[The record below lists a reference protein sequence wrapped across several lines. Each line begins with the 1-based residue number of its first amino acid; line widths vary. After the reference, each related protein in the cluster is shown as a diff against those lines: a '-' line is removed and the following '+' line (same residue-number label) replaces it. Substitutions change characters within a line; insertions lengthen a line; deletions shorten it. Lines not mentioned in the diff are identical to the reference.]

1 MSLVL
6 KVISPIVYE
15 LEKGIR
21 SFTNKERRDHMLV
34 FQDWYDNHR
43 SSCDCPNIHYPLTM
57 EEVVIDQNAMT
68 HLYHFLRRKEYSHAL
83 IVCDDQTKQMVDMI
97 TREGHMP
104 CRYTKSLLSPDS
116 QGDVLADEKA
126 IVRALIDIPK
136 DADVMI
142 AVGSGTIHD
151 ITRFVSY
158 KVGLPFISFPTA
170 PSVDGFNSMGAPIV
184 VNKKKITFQT
194 HAPIALFADL
204 TILCD
209 APQEMVA
216 AGFGDML
223 GKYTSLVD
231 WEFGHAIANEPFCPA
246 VARMTREAL
255 NTCVAN
261 SELIKAKDKEGIRV
275 LMTALI
281 QSGMAMAMFGRSHPA
296 SGAEHHLSHFWEMTF
311 IKEERKQLLH
321 GAKVGVAASVIAD
334 LYHNEVTDLFKQDPN
349 SDDALLTGL
358 IARIP
363 SGEELR
369 QFIYQ
374 AGGKTTPN
382 ELGIG
387 NSLLQESLREAH
399 NIRDRA
405 TFLHYRNSRTLTS

>member
-1 MSLVL
+1 
-6 KVISPIVYE
+6 
-15 LEKGIR
+15 
-21 SFTNKERRDHMLV
+21 MLI
-34 FQDWYDNHR
+34 FQDWYENHR

-57 EEVVIDQNAMT
+57 EEVVIDQDAIM
-68 HLYHFLRRKEYSHAL
+68 HLYRFLRRKEYSHAL
-83 IVCDDQTKQMVDMI
+83 VVCDDQTKSMADTIICDEQ
-97 TREGHMP
+97 MP
-104 CRYTKSLLSPDS
+104 CRFTKSLLLPDN

-126 IVRALIDIPK
+126 IVHVLIDLPADI
-136 DADVMI
+136 DVMI

-209 APQEMVA
+209 APQGMVA

-231 WEFGHAIANEPFCPA
+231 WEFGHNMANEPYCPA

-255 NTCVAN
+255 NNCVAN
-261 SELIKAKDKEGIRV
+261 SELIKEKDREGIRV

-311 IKEERKQLLH
+311 IEEERKQLLH
-321 GAKVGVAASVIAD
+321 GAKVGVAAGVIAD
-334 LYHNEVTDLFKQDPN
+334 LYHNEVKDLFKRDPN
-349 SDDALLTGL
+349 SDTAFLTRL
-358 IARIP
+358 IDRIP

-374 AGGKTTPN
+374 AGGKATPN
-382 ELGIG
+382 ELGIES
-387 NSLLQESLREAH
+387 NLLQESIHKAH

-405 TFLHYRNSRTLTS
+405 TLLRYRNRHTLTS